1 MKRCALYVR
10 VSTAEQRDHGLSV
23 DSQID
28 ALQEYCHSQG
38 YEVAEIYNDAGFSA
52 RKSYKKRPAM
62 QRMITDCQAGKIDL
76 IIMTKLDRFFR
87 SVKDYYEVMSQI
99 GDIPWRT
106 IWEDYETETSAGVFK
121 VNIMLSVAQSE
132 ADRTSERIKSVFEY
146 KRTQGDYVG
155 TPPFGYKR
163 VNKKLVKD
171 DETAPLVELMFKT
184 YLTTFSS
191 LKTIEALSEAGYD
204 LNMNA
209 LRKRLKNPV
218 YSGTAQGNEC
228 PAYITADEHECIL
241 ENMKKYVKSTKHH
254 YDYIFS
260 GLLFCNCCGNRL
272 GAKSNSNTLASGEKV
287 PCKYYVCD
295 GKTYSTKHRQRITIS
310 EKKMEKYLIEQLDAL
325 VYTYNV
331 HLQSD
336 ARGQN
341 AEKKKL
347 KLEAKLERVGIRFED
362 GDISLEEYRAK
373 RAQLLSEINELERAM
388 KPQEPI
394 ELPTDWLETYLQLD
408 DIHKRAFWRS
418 FIKEIRI
425 PLNKVPIVKIE
436 R

>member
-38 YEVAEIYNDAGFSA
+38 YEVVEIYNDAGFSA

-62 QRMITDCQAGKIDL
+62 QKMIVDCQAGKIDL

-132 ADRTSERIKSVFEY
+132 ADRTSERIRSVFEY
-146 KRTQGDYVG
+146 KKAQGDYVG

-171 DETAPLVELMFKT
+171 EETAPLVELMFRT

-191 LKTIEALSEAGYD
+191 LKTIEALSEAGYN

-228 PAYITADEHECIL
+228 PAYITVEQHERIL
-241 ENMKKYVKSTKHH
+241 ENMQKYVKSTKHH

-260 GLLFCNCCGNRL
+260 GLLFCDCCGNRL
-272 GAKSNSNTLASGEKV
+272 GAKSNFNTLVSGEKV

-295 GKTYSTKHRQRITIS
+295 GKTYSTKHSQRITIS
-310 EKKMEKYLIEQLDAL
+310 EKKMESMLLEQLDSL
-325 VYTYNV
+325 IYDYNIQ
-331 HLQSD
+331 LKSD
-336 ARGQN
+336 KRIQDVQKQKN
-341 AEKKKL
+341 KL
-347 KLEAKLERVGIRFED
+347 KAKLERVGIRFED
-362 GDISLEEYRAK
+362 GDISLDEYRAK
-373 RAQLLSEINELERAM
+373 RTQLHSEISELEKAE

-394 ELPTDWLETYLQLD
+394 ELPMDWKETYSQLD

-418 FIKEIRI
+418 FIREIRI
-425 PLNKVPIVKIE
+425 PSNKVPIIKIE